1 LPLGP
6 RVLLP
11 CRFSFTCRKRAW
23 RRTFIPLPVENG
35 PGAALLFLY
44 LYKIPL
50 AVEAQSCRGR
60 PTIFAIFLAKFVSV
74 ALSLSGFTVGFAVKT
89 GCAIVLQVKEYFY
102 RLEQISTPLGIA

>member
-1 LPLGP
+1 MSQ
-6 RVLLP
+6 
-11 CRFSFTCRKRAW
+11 CRFSFTCRKRA
-23 RRTFIPLPVENG
+23 
-35 PGAALLFLY
+35 GAALLFLY

-60 PTIFAIFLAKFVSV
+60 PTIFAIYV
-74 ALSLSGFTVGFAVKT
+74 ALSLSGFTIGFAMKN

>member
-1 LPLGP
+1 MGADH
-6 RVLLP
+6 P
-11 CRFSFTCRKRAW
+11 CHLAPGFYSLVVF
-23 RRTFIPLPVENG
+23 PLPVENG